1 MFEPPISFEGQKFT
15 SLLTAIVAFVCVV
28 TFFLYENRKKRSLGL
43 ELGLAVISAFTLGLG
58 LFFALIR
65 TDMIL

>member
-1 MFEPPISFEGQKFT
+1 MFEPPISFEGQKLAFFV
-15 SLLTAIVAFVCVV
+15 TAVIAFVCVV
-28 TFFLYENRKKRSLGL
+28 AFFLYENRKNRKLSL

-58 LFFALIR
+58 IFFALIR